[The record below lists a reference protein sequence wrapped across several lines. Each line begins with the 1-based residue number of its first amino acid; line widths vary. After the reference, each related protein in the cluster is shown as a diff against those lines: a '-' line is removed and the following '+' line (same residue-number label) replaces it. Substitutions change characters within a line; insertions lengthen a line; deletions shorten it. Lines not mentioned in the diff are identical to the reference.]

1 MKFLEV
7 VIEENQWNG
16 GLVIPICRQ
25 CHEEWKTNK
34 ELRIKYQ
41 QEAQFKFEDKYDH
54 ELFIQEFRK
63 NYI

>member
-7 VIEENQWNG
+7 VTEENQWNG
-16 GLVIPICRQ
+16 GLVIPICRE
-25 CHEEWKTNK
+25 CHQEWKINK

-41 QEAQFKFEDKYDH
+41 KKTQQKFENKYNH
-54 ELFIQEFRK
+54 ELFMQEFRK

>member
-7 VIEENQWNG
+7 VTEENQWNG
-16 GLVIPICRQ
+16 GLVIPICRE
-25 CHEEWKTNK
+25 CHQEWKINK

-41 QEAQFKFEDKYDH
+41 KESQQKFENKYNH
-54 ELFIQEFRK
+54 ELFMQEFRK